1 MKQFQM
7 QLMPP
12 LVQGESLIDK
22 FLKKFQEQQEEEITE
37 KIISILESKGYK
49 VIAPPKQVKD
59 EYTFERAWNLY
70 DKKVGCKAKLE
81 KKWNSMSKKDRM
93 AALAYIP
100 TYVIATADK
109 QFRKNFQ
116 TFLNQKAWEDEII
129 GATPPPAAVNEN
141 PSEIS
146 QLIAKTKVEQQI
158 TEEDKK
164 HALRQRIYGMIEVL
178 QKNPQSFCRKQLE
191 IYQENGTLER
201 LGIQWI
207 P

>member
-1 MKQFQM
+1 M

-12 LVQGESLIDK
+12 LVHGEKLIDK
-22 FLKKFQEQQEEEITE
+22 FLEEFKENQEEELTK

-49 VIAPPKQVKD
+49 VTAPPKAVKD

-70 DKKVGCKAKLE
+70 DKKVGCKDKLE
-81 KKWNSMSKKDRM
+81 KKWNSMSKKDRK
-93 AALAYIP
+93 AAIEYIP
-100 TYVIATADK
+100 LYVISQPDK
-109 QFRKNFQ
+109 QYRKNFQ
-116 TFLNQKAWEDEII
+116 TFLNQRGWEDELI

-158 TEEDKK
+158 TEEDKN
-164 HALRQRIYGMIEVL
+164 HAFRQRIYGMIEVL
-178 QKNPQSFCRKQLE
+178 EKNPQSFCRKQLE
-191 IYQENGTLER
+191 IYRDNGTLER
-201 LGIQWI
+201 LGIQWN

>member
-1 MKQFQM
+1 MTDVYVIDGKEFVAKIKEAI
-7 QLMPP
+7 QL
-12 LVQGESLIDK
+12 
-22 FLKKFQEQQEEEITE
+22 
-37 KIISILESKGYK
+37 LEDNGYK
-49 VIAPPKQVKD
+49 VTAPPKEVKD

-100 TYVIATADK
+100 AYVIATADK

-116 TFLNQKAWEDEII
+116 TFLNQRAWEDEII

-158 TEEDKK
+158 TEEDKN
-164 HALRQRIYGMIEVL
+164 HAFRQRIYGMIEVL
-178 QKNPQSFCRKQLE
+178 EKNPQSFCRKQLE
-191 IYQENGTLER
+191 IYRDNGTLER
-201 LGIQWI
+201 LGIQWN

>member
-12 LVQGESLIDK
+12 LVHGENLIDK
-22 FLKKFQEQQEEEITE
+22 FIEEFKENQEEELTE
-37 KIISILESKGYK
+37 KIISILEAKGYK
-49 VIAPPKQVKD
+49 VTAPPKQVKD

-81 KKWNSMSKKDRM
+81 KKWNFMSLKDRK
-93 AALAYIP
+93 AAIEYIP
-100 TYVIATADK
+100 LYVISQPDK
-109 QFRKNFQ
+109 QYRKNFQ
-116 TFLNQKAWEDEII
+116 TFLNQRGWEDELI

-141 PSEIS
+141 SSEIS
-146 QLIAKTKVEQQI
+146 QLIAKTKQNV
-158 TEEDKK
+158 TNADKDNVFK
-164 HALRQRIYGMIEVL
+164 TRIMGMIDVL

-191 IYQENGTLER
+191 IYQANGTLER
-201 LGIQWI
+201 LGIQWN

>member
-1 MKQFQM
+1 M

-12 LVQGESLIDK
+12 LVHGENLIDK
-22 FLKKFQEQQEEEITE
+22 FLEEFKENQEEELTK

-49 VIAPPKQVKD
+49 VTAPPKAVKD

-81 KKWNSMSKKDRM
+81 KKWNSMSKKDRK
-93 AALAYIP
+93 AAIEYIP
-100 TYVIATADK
+100 LYVIATEDK
-109 QFRKNFQ
+109 KYRKNFQ
-116 TFLNQKAWEDEII
+116 PFLNQRGWEDELI

-158 TEEDKK
+158 TEEDKN
-164 HALRQRIYGMIEVL
+164 HAFRQRIYGMIDVL

-191 IYQENGTLER
+191 IYRDNGTLER
-201 LGIQWI
+201 LGIQWN

>member
-1 MKQFQM
+1 MKQFQT

-12 LVQGESLIDK
+12 LFHGENLIDK
-22 FLKKFQEQQEEEITE
+22 FFEEFQGIREKELTE

-49 VIAPPKQVKD
+49 VTAPPKQVKD

-100 TYVIATADK
+100 AYVIATADK

-116 TFLNQKAWEDEII
+116 TFLNQRAWEDEII
-129 GATPPPAAVNEN
+129 GATPPPAVTNEN

-158 TEEDKK
+158 TEEDKN

-178 QKNPQSFCRKQLE
+178 KNNPQSSCRIPLE
-191 IYQENGTLER
+191 IYRDNGTMER
-201 LGIQWI
+201 LGIQWN

>member
-12 LVQGESLIDK
+12 LVHGENLIDK
-22 FLKKFQEQQEEEITE
+22 FIEEFKENQEEELTE

-49 VIAPPKQVKD
+49 VTAPPKAVKD

-81 KKWNSMSKKDRM
+81 KKWNSMSKKDRK
-93 AALAYIP
+93 AAIEYIP
-100 TYVIATADK
+100 LYVISQPDK
-109 QFRKNFQ
+109 QYRKNFQ
-116 TFLNQKAWEDEII
+116 TFLNQRGWEDELI
-129 GATPPPAAVNEN
+129 GATPPPAAVNES

-158 TEEDKK
+158 TEEDKN
-164 HALRQRIYGMIEVL
+164 HAFRQRIYGMIEVL
-178 QKNPQSFCRKQLE
+178 EKNPQSFCRKQLE
-191 IYQENGTLER
+191 IYRDNGTLER
-201 LGIQWI
+201 LGIQWN

>member
-1 MKQFQM
+1 MSIELSNELHARFNN
-7 QLMPP
+7 
-12 LVQGESLIDK
+12 DY
-22 FLKKFQEQQEEEITE
+22 ITE
-37 KIISILESKGYK
+37 ELLEEYLSQEKAVKMVIAILEPKGYK
-49 VIAPPKQVKD
+49 VTAPPKEVKD

-100 TYVIATADK
+100 AYVIATADK
-109 QFRKNFQ
+109 QYRKNFQ
-116 TFLNQKAWEDEII
+116 TFLNQRAWEDEII
-129 GATPPPAAVNEN
+129 GATPPPAVTNEN

-158 TEEDKK
+158 TEEDKN

-191 IYQENGTLER
+191 IYRDNGTLER
-201 LGIQWI
+201 LGIQWN